1 MSRIVPPLTF
11 LLVLALAPAAHAGW
25 FAADPIDGPA
35 DIGAVAIDLGLEDTG
50 ALAYVKAGQAWTSAM
65 SRGTWTAPAAIGGAG
80 ATEVAVAAG
89 ARGRTAVAWIENGNV
104 FGAATGGQAT
114 PLSAGGGATG
124 LSIDIGVNGVAYAV
138 WSQAGNVLAARMERA
153 AWTPVPSALDT
164 APPASAGE
172 GASRPRVA
180 VAADGS
186 ALVVWGEAGPDGRTH
201 VIARR
206 IYGTTL
212 SSLPQDATLSGA
224 FEGQAVGSADS
235 PDVDV
240 EYDRSFAWVVF
251 RQDVGGR
258 SRSIARRLRASTFEP
273 PQAIDAGLESGAPRV
288 AISGSGAG
296 HAVASAGGGAM
307 GSLLNDDLFQPAAR
321 VDVSGGVSSSRVA
334 FSDRDNAAVA
344 WRAGADAS
352 AVVRARITDS
362 EGAFGPETL
371 LTPPQL
377 GPVPPEGFAAGS
389 NRIGDVAV
397 AIVQGAPGARV
408 VGIAMHDL
416 PPARPILRRMRRTV
430 GPRPL
435 VRWNAG
441 QEFLGAQTYRV
452 LIDGRQVATTAKRRY
467 RTRRLRRGQHRV
479 QVIGVDPRG
488 QASTLSR
495 SQRFT
500 VRAKKKRSRR
510 DRG

>member
-1 MSRIVPPLTF
+1 MTRILPLLTC

-25 FAADPIDGPA
+25 FAAQPIDGPA
-35 DIGAVAIDLGLEDTG
+35 DIQAVAVDLGLETTG

-65 SRGTWTAPAAIGGAG
+65 RRGIWSTPVAVGGAG

-89 ARGRTAVAWIENGNV
+89 ARGRAAVAWIENGNV
-104 FGAATGGQAT
+104 VGAVMGGPAT

-124 LSIDIGVNGVAYAV
+124 LSVDIGVNGVAYAV
-138 WSQAGNVLAARMERA
+138 WSQAGNVLAARLEGSV
-153 AWTPVPSALDT
+153 WTPVPSALDIAIA
-164 APPASAGE
+164 APAGE

-186 ALVVWGEAGPDGRTH
+186 ALVVWGEAGLDGRTH

-206 IYGTTL
+206 IYGTAL
-212 SSLPQDATLSGA
+212 SSLPQDATISGT

-235 PDVDV
+235 PDVGV

-258 SRSIARRLRASTFEP
+258 SRSFARRLRASTFEP
-273 PQAIDAGLESGAPRV
+273 PQAIDAGLDSGAPRI
-288 AISGSGAG
+288 AISGAGAG
-296 HAVASAGGGAM
+296 HAVTSAGGGAVAA
-307 GSLLNDDLFQPAAR
+307 LLRDDAFQSAAR
-321 VDVSGGVSSSRVA
+321 LDAGGGVSTSRVA
-334 FSDRDNAAVA
+334 FSNRDNAAVA

-352 AVVRARITDS
+352 AVVRARISYSD
-362 EGAFGPETL
+362 GAFGPETL
-371 LTPPQL
+371 LTPPEL
-377 GPVPPEGFAAGS
+377 GPVAPEGLAAAS

-397 AIVQGAPGARV
+397 AVVQGAPGARHV
-408 VGIAMHDL
+408 AIAMHDL
-416 PPARPILRRMRRTV
+416 PPARPVLRRMKRIV

-441 QEFLGAQTYRV
+441 QEFLGPQTYRV
-452 LIDGRQVATTAKRRY
+452 VIDGRQVATTAKRRY
-467 RTRRLRRGQHRV
+467 RTRRLRRGVHRV

-495 SQRFT
+495 SKRFT
-500 VRAKKKRSRR
+500 VRAKKRRSRR